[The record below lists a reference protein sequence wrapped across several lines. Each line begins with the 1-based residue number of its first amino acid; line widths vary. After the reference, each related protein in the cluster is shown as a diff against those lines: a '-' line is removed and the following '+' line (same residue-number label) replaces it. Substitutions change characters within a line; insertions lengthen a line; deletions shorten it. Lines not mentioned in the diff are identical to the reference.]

1 MFECPSMLTFQDMKR
16 SIEFP
21 WFRGFYTLNFDGQ
34 VKIFGNVLDV
44 ATIVLLVPLS
54 YLMNLEISPRAPVV
68 RLIFF
73 FM

>member
-44 ATIVLLVPLS
+44 ATIILLVPL
-54 YLMNLEISPRAPVV
+54 
-68 RLIFF
+68 
-73 FM
+73 